1 MNPRAFRL
9 SDGWLCLL
17 PITCPC
23 AIEVFDSRQIVRFV
37 SVYLAPFSY
46 SPRSCEENLGGQNRV
61 IFVLRILRA
70 QNIDQLN
77 TESHSLERYSRKRC
91 PIYKY
96 KCWYEV
102 GKAATVVDSG
112 CGVRT
117 PSLGFS
123 FSFTTHCLQKFE
135 IHKYIWFLIEWIKK
149 MAFSYDFH

>member
-37 SVYLAPFSY
+37 SVYLAPFTY

-123 FSFTTHCLQKFE
+123 FLQPIVYKNL
-135 IHKYIWFLIEWIKK
+135 KYTNI
-149 MAFSYDFH
+149 YDF